1 VKIDT
6 LIQLI
11 AIVPR
16 EKSEALTTTDIAF
29 RYYERFDKA
38 GKPGTKHGAKMKRV
52 QMYMAEMVET
62 GLATRVEDQIPGRK
76 SPLNRYHLRESQVL
90 SYFLHS
96 RVALNLIWA
105 RGLTEQLDRV
115 AGSGSDDVWRMAQ
128 DARLSQRERVLRDH
142 VRVVP
147 DGVGR
152 EFARIDEDAL
162 IAVVEALETG
172 HQVEMSVRQ
181 SSGRVEVHEVSVL
194 GLVAKDGAIYTICV
208 RGFDDKPKHFPL
220 HRVLKAE
227 VVRTRSFT
235 RSDIQI
241 DKYIKDQ
248 HQLAHV
254 RSDEESPIEL
264 ELLVAEEA
272 LFHFKER
279 PFLTVSGQQTISDKP
294 VQGKWHLLRATVPY
308 TVMLAPFLW
317 SHAGWVQVISPESIR
332 KRVAEGVIAAAA
344 HYQSRP
350 SDSSNLEPTF

>member
-1 VKIDT
+1 MKIDS
-6 LIQLI
+6 LIRLI

-16 EKSEALTTTDIAF
+16 ERSEALTTTDIAL
-29 RYYERFDKA
+29 RYYERFDRA
-38 GKPGTKHGAKMKRV
+38 GKPELKHGARMKRV
-52 QMYMAEMVET
+52 QMYMAELVET
-62 GLATRVEDQIPGRK
+62 GLATRIEYRIPGRK
-76 SPLNRYHLRESQVL
+76 TPLNRYHLRESQVL

-96 RVALNLIWA
+96 KVALNLIWA

-115 AGSGSDDVWRMAQ
+115 AGSDDVWRMAQ
-128 DARLSQRERVLRDH
+128 DARLSQRERVLRDQ

-152 EFARIDEDAL
+152 EFVRIDEDAL

-172 HQVEMSVRQ
+172 HQVEMSVRH

-208 RGFDDKPKHFPL
+208 RGFDDIPMHLPL

-227 VVRTRSFT
+227 VVRARSFT

-317 SHAGWVQVISPESIR
+317 SHAGWVQVIGPESIR
-332 KRVAEGVIAAAA
+332 KRVAEGVMAAVA
-344 HYQSRP
+344 HYQGRP
-350 SDSSNLEPTF
+350 SDSSQTESAL